1 MMARARESGVNKFLS
16 GGGLVAVIMFL
27 VGQATFSI
35 VYQIINNEQQQAA
48 IIANQVQLKTLRDE
62 IANMQTP
69 LSSVVLRLEARVVAT
84 EIETKRLDSA
94 MMNASTALNA
104 RLDGMDRTGT
114 RGLENTTSAVT
125 RLSVAIDRNG
135 DRLAILD
142 KRIGDVENRSV
153 IQLQGQLELIRENI
167 KRIDDQLTRTV
178 QALDATYNS
187 LQDHLRVAHPRGRSE
202 APISIPSTTGS
213 AYNR

>member
-1 MMARARESGVNKFLS
+1 MMARARESDEDRRSGVNKFLS

-94 MMNASTALNA
+94 MMNASTALTP
-104 RLDGMDRTGT
+104 G
-114 RGLENTTSAVT
+114 
-125 RLSVAIDRNG
+125 
-135 DRLAILD
+135 
-142 KRIGDVENRSV
+142 
-153 IQLQGQLELIRENI
+153 
-167 KRIDDQLTRTV
+167 
-178 QALDATYNS
+178 
-187 LQDHLRVAHPRGRSE
+187 
-202 APISIPSTTGS
+202 
-213 AYNR
+213 